1 MYLNLNTYK
10 NIYSI
15 NSMNKKCVRAINT
28 NDNVVSYF
36 ESVCSAGQHLDMF
49 VGEIILV
56 CDGKSKSA
64 ISRRNRS
71 VYKFEYV
78 EENLPV
84 KYIGLI
90 SKQKRRRLIEE
101 RGYLEWRDKIY
112 DCTKCGK
119 ALLYGSKY
127 HHVKHCNSQQKEYS

>member
-1 MYLNLNTYK
+1 MVNLNLQ
-10 NIYSI
+10 
-15 NSMNKKCVRAINT
+15 
-28 NDNVVSYF
+28 F
-36 ESVCSAGQHLDMF
+36 LEQ
-49 VGEIILV
+49 
-56 CDGKSKSA
+56 
-64 ISRRNRS
+64 NRS

-127 HHVKHCNSQQKEYS
+127 HHVKHCNSQQ